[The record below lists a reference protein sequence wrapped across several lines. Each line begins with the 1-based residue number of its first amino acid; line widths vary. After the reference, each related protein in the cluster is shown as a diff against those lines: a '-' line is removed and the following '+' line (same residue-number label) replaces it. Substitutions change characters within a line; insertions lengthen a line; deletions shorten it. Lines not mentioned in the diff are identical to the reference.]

1 GSVADSHDGG
11 EQIGQPAVEAEL
23 RGHRHARLAG
33 TFAAHEAHRRLAEA
47 DAPTHRMSRSR
58 GRRTRS
64 PLMTTV
70 TSGARPLFLA
80 GEDPLLIEGARRE
93 RGLDRTAGRCHYPPP
108 ERCAARLVKIPPGRC
123 EGCTCVAAFRT
134 TDYIAA
140 MSLREQLC
148 AYGRRAVELGLVI
161 GTSGNLSVRDG
172 ERVVVTPSGVALDRL
187 TPEQCPVVDLDGYL
201 LEGELLPSSET
212 PMHLAIYR
220 ATGAQAVV
228 HTHSVFSTV
237 VATTMTE
244 LPPVHYNA
252 LLLGG
257 VVKVAEYA
265 TYGTDELAANVRAA
279 LEGKR
284 AALMANHG
292 GVTVGATLEEA
303 FEATRLLEWLCEV
316 YVRGLSV
323 GTPTVLTEEQLAA
336 VVERAVNP
344 PEFPRR

>member
-1 GSVADSHDGG
+1 
-11 EQIGQPAVEAEL
+11 
-23 RGHRHARLAG
+23 
-33 TFAAHEAHRRLAEA
+33 
-47 DAPTHRMSRSR
+47 
-58 GRRTRS
+58 
-64 PLMTTV
+64 
-70 TSGARPLFLA
+70 
-80 GEDPLLIEGARRE
+80 
-93 RGLDRTAGRCHYPPP
+93 
-108 ERCAARLVKIPPGRC
+108 
-123 EGCTCVAAFRT
+123 
-134 TDYIAA
+134 

-201 LEGELLPSSET
+201 LEGDLLPSSET